1 MGCVLVVMCVI
12 VIQDTKDQHVSKSH
26 VQVNYLVFLTC
37 LILCTMGS
45 YAFNVCRSVCKQ
57 LHCTSYSVCH
67 KYKSEG
73 GLSVIVKLHSYFIF
87 RIHVVNKSTHFGNI
101 SILARFLL
109 VIIYR

>member
-1 MGCVLVVMCVI
+1 MHRKMSV
-12 VIQDTKDQHVSKSH
+12 H
-26 VQVNYLVFLTC
+26 LT
-37 LILCTMGS
+37 
-45 YAFNVCRSVCKQ
+45 V
-57 LHCTSYSVCH
+57 TSYIVHLLH

-73 GLSVIVKLHSYFIF
+73 GLSVIVKLHSHLIF